1 VSVNQLSAWNYRLF
15 SDYHT
20 HPQGHRVQC
29 YAPALLQP
37 WADSARKLGLTD
49 IAFTDHD
56 RYHIGIDF
64 DEIDRLRERN
74 PDLAI
79 RAGIELDNDP
89 IHSAAGRKWIEEHW
103 SKLDFVLGSV
113 HFLDRADQMFDSV
126 PEGAAQF
133 ESRDVDAIYADYFR
147 CVREMAATG
156 LVDCLAHIDL
166 IKIHGHRPS
175 AEIGAIVNET
185 LDFIRARDLAIEFS
199 TAGWRKPVSELYPS
213 DRIIELAIEKGIPFT
228 IASDA
233 HSHAQLGDDF
243 PRLAQKMATFGVRQV
258 CIFEKH
264 QRITR
269 AVCTQPLL

>member
-1 VSVNQLSAWNYRLF
+1 VSVNQLSTLNYQLF

-20 HPQGHRVQC
+20 HPQGHRVQR

-37 WADSARKLGLTD
+37 WADSARKFGLTD

-56 RYHIGIDF
+56 RYHAGIDF
-64 DEIDRLRERN
+64 DEVDHLRERN
-74 PDLAI
+74 PDLTI

-89 IHSAAGRKWIEEHW
+89 IHSAAGRKWIEKHW
-103 SKLDFVLGSV
+103 DKLDFVLGSV

-126 PEGAAQF
+126 PNGATQF
-133 ESRDVDAIYADYFR
+133 EGHDVDALYADYFR
-147 CVREMAATG
+147 GVRGMAATG
-156 LVDCLAHIDL
+156 LIDCLAHLDL

-175 AEIGAIVNET
+175 AEIGDIVNET
-185 LDFIRARDLAIEFS
+185 LDFIHARNLAIELS

-213 DRIIELAIEKGIPFT
+213 DRIIELAMEKGIPFT

-233 HSHAQLGDDF
+233 HSHAQLGDNF

-264 QRITR
+264 QRILR
-269 AVCTQPLL
+269 AVCTEPLL